1 MIPHLLIYS
10 IFFQMVII
18 IFFNKLSISPKCFI
32 EYFEG
37 AG

>member
-10 IFFQMVII
+10 IFFKPVII
-18 IFFNKLSISPKCFI
+18 FYLIKHKFSQNII

-37 AG
+37 AE

>member
-10 IFFQMVII
+10 IFLKMNII
-18 IFFNKLSISPKCFI
+18 LFFDKLSIFPKCFI